1 MGRVLA
7 TAEGRTDVM
16 VKFLDS
22 GSTTNLTASFKM
34 DLPTRA
40 GQGGLAISPDGS
52 QIAFSARSDPTGG
65 YDIWTIPG
73 PVGGSPRK
81 TDQYNQRRPVVAGW
95 QAAVVPIAGSTT
107 GDGLGVSAS
116 DGTGQRI
123 LVPREGGRHI
133 HWPAWSRDGK
143 HLLHIYLRRLAHR
156 GPPTPIGSAVS
167 GGKPEPVVRSV
178 RRAIYPVPLPGG
190 ALLFSGNPT
199 SLELGLWWQ
208 AAPEAPPMPL
218 TNGVGEHIES
228 RTSGDGKRV
237 VTTLLDVRQSL
248 VAITAGPGL
257 ASGWTALTDGHTGDL
272 FVGGLSERADR
283 VQFLAVRP
291 SQSVAC

>member
-1 MGRVLA
+1 M
-7 TAEGRTDVM
+7 
-16 VKFLDS
+16 
-22 GSTTNLTASFKM
+22 
-34 DLPTRA
+34 
-40 GQGGLAISPDGS
+40 
-52 QIAFSARSDPTGG
+52 
-65 YDIWTIPG
+65 
-73 PVGGSPRK
+73 
-81 TDQYNQRRPVVAGW
+81 VAGW
-95 QAAVVPIAGSTT
+95 QLLTYTIAGSTT
-107 GDGLGVSAS
+107 GDGLGVSSS
-116 DGTGQRI
+116 DGTGERI

-143 HLLHIYLRRLAHR
+143 YIYFIYTYDAWHTEPADTYRV
-156 GPPTPIGSAVS
+156 AVS

-228 RTSGDGKRV
+228 RISADGKRV

-248 VAITAGPGL
+248 VAIPAGPGL
-257 ASGWTALTDGHTGDL
+257 ASAWTALTDGHTGDL
-272 FVGGLSERADR
+272 FPSVDFRSGRIAFSSSRSGHRNLWLADGDGTHAMPLTTEASIDDNPSVLS
-283 VQFLAVRP
+283 
-291 SQSVAC
+291 